1 MLRDTDLIRRK
12 QMRGDIVTRL
22 YEDFGRPPLPVQTLI
37 LAFTGKTCPTAETE
51 VPAQLFYLADPK
63 KGFITISYREDAEPE
78 LTPLRNAYVQ
88 LTAAGCNLAEGDID
102 DPGVIFGD
110 GRRS

>member
-1 MLRDTDLIRRK
+1 MLNNTDLVKRK
-12 QMRGDIVTRL
+12 QMRGDIVTML
-22 YEDFGRPPLPVQTLI
+22 YKDFGRPPMPVKTLI
-37 LAFTGKTCPTAETE
+37 FALMSECPTAETE
-51 VPAQLFYLADPK
+51 VPAQLFYLADPRK
-63 KGFITISYREDAEPE
+63 AFVAITYKDGAEPE
-78 LTPLRNAYVQ
+78 LTPLRGAFVQ

>member
-1 MLRDTDLIRRK
+1 
-12 QMRGDIVTRL
+12 V
-22 YEDFGRPPLPVQTLI
+22 
-37 LAFTGKTCPTAETE
+37 A
-51 VPAQLFYLADPK
+51 
-63 KGFITISYREDAEPE
+63 ITYKDGAEPE
-78 LTPLRNAYVQ
+78 LTPLRGAFVQ

>member
-1 MLRDTDLIRRK
+1 M
-12 QMRGDIVTRL
+12 
-22 YEDFGRPPLPVQTLI
+22 
-37 LAFTGKTCPTAETE
+37 
-51 VPAQLFYLADPK
+51 PAQLFYLADPRK
-63 KGFITISYREDAEPE
+63 AFVAITYKDGAEPE
-78 LTPLRNAYVQ
+78 LTPLRGAFVQ